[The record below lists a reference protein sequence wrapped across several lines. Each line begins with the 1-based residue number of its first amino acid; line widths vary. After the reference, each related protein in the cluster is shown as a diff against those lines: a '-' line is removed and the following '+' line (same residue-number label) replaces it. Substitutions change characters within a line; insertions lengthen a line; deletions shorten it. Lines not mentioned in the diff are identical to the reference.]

1 MKSTIICGTT
11 QLPAL
16 PAALRSL
23 LPDKV
28 LAAVQQSGCRHI
40 EELRLRIGYGCSIS
54 DGIGNCPLS
63 SLHWS
68 REDMDSF
75 LYHACDGSAYA
86 LRSCMDNGYLPLCG
100 GVRIG
105 VCGCAGE
112 NNAADGARIRRV
124 DSVNIRIPA
133 RFPAV
138 GRGLFSIVR
147 ACFPRGV
154 LIYAPPAVGKT
165 TLLRSLADF
174 FSKGE
179 QGMRVALVDSRR
191 ELDDGAFAPH
201 ATLDILSGYPKRE
214 GIEIAVRTLS
224 AQLIICDE
232 LGSKEARAVLSA
244 ALCGVPLIA
253 SAHAANLRQLL
264 ARPEMRLLHG
274 VQAFG
279 CYVGLMRARRGEDY
293 VYTITPWDEVSGI

>member
-1 MKSTIICGTT
+1 M
-11 QLPAL
+11 
-16 PAALRSL
+16 AASQR
-23 LPDKV
+23 
-28 LAAVQQSGCRHI
+28 AREA
-40 EELRLRIGYGCSIS
+40 E
-54 DGIGNCPLS
+54 
-63 SLHWS
+63 S
-68 REDMDSF
+68 R
-75 LYHACDGSAYA
+75 ASAHY
-86 LRSCMDNGYLPLCG
+86 
-100 GVRIG
+100 
-105 VCGCAGE
+105 
-112 NNAADGARIRRV
+112 
-124 DSVNIRIPA
+124 
-133 RFPAV
+133 
-138 GRGLFSIVR
+138 
-147 ACFPRGV
+147 
-154 LIYAPPAVGKT
+154 
-165 TLLRSLADF
+165 
-174 FSKGE
+174 
-179 QGMRVALVDSRR
+179 
-191 ELDDGAFAPH
+191 GAFAPH